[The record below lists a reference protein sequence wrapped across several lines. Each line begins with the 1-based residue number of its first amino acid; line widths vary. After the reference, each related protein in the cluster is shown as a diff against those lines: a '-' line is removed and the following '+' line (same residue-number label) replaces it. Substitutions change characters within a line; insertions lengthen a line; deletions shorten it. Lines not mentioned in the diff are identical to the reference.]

1 MLNLFR
7 LLLTLSYL
15 LFSNT
20 SVFAQ
25 EPKIFKIVEKSD
37 IIALKAYLDT
47 SKTSINVV
55 NSKGYSPLHVLIDY
69 FVDYKPELISKSS
82 EELSKN
88 VSFHELDVSVFKLL
102 LDNGAS
108 VNQRTPEGWNALQY
122 AVIKGKWKPVDIL
135 LDRYKGGD
143 IRDEDGNT
151 LLHLAILI
159 NPDEPIK
166 KFWYY
171 LVNRLSSFNISIT
184 TPNSAGQTP
193 IALYMSYPR
202 CKTNQCP
209 TTKTYEMLDNFMYH
223 ASLMVPDFSGKTA
236 IDYAKMHNS
245 WAVGKLEGYM
255 ESYKRVQ
262 AEWES
267 HLKKFA
273 QQEEEN
279 KRKIQEYEARKA
291 SEAQSG
297 TSRKSGCKSYCNTCQ
312 GSGMGKEKAVKVE
325 CPVCYGRGTTGYSK
339 SEISG
344 FVKDYTYYTPQ
355 TCYKCNGTGR
365 RTVYEQHF
373 CGSCKGSGCAD

>member
-1 MLNLFR
+1 MR
-7 LLLTLSYL
+7 LVRISLLVFYL
-15 LFSNT
+15 LFTCIYST
-20 SVFAQ
+20 LAQ

-47 SKTSINVV
+47 SKTSINIV

-69 FVDYKPELISKSS
+69 FVDYKPELIVKSS
-82 EELSKN
+82 EEAKKN
-88 VSFHELDVSVFKLL
+88 VQFHELDVSVFKLL
-102 LDNGAS
+102 LEHGAS

-122 AVIKGKWKPVDIL
+122 AVVKGKWKPVDIL
-135 LDRYKGGD
+135 LDNYKGGNV
-143 IRDEDGNT
+143 RDEDGNT
-151 LLHLAILI
+151 LLHLGIII
-159 NPDEPIK
+159 NPDEPRNR
-166 KFWYY
+166 FWEY
-171 LVNRLSSFNISIT
+171 LVDKLRTYDITIS

-193 IALYMSYPR
+193 ISFYMSFPR

-209 TTKTYEMLDNFMYH
+209 SSKTYDMLDKFIH
-223 ASLMVPDFSGKTA
+223 HTSLMVPDFSGKTS

-255 ESYKRVQ
+255 ESYRRVQ
-262 AEWES
+262 AEWEP
-267 HLKKFA
+267 HLKQFV
-273 QQEEEN
+273 QQAEEN

-297 TSRKSGCKSYCNTCQ
+297 ASRKSGCKSYCNTCQ

-355 TCYKCNGTGR
+355 TCYKCNGSGR

-373 CGSCKGSGCAD
+373 CGSCRGSGCAD